1 VPAVA
6 GSSASAGRHAT
17 SGLRGWG
24 DNDQLDAA
32 EPMLIVL
39 VTMLLDVVTS
49 LRLAPPLMNACLE
62 SGVNPTPIAPLATEK
77 GSGRCG

>member
-1 VPAVA
+1 
-6 GSSASAGRHAT
+6 
-17 SGLRGWG
+17 
-24 DNDQLDAA
+24 
-32 EPMLIVL
+32 MLIVL